1 MKNTNSYA
9 TKLDL
14 KKLKQYVDKRFN
26 GVDKRFNAVDKRF
39 DLIDRK
45 FSWFRSEIND
55 DLDLKFKDMM
65 RLFEH
70 KWQQKIDPILREIV
84 HHREK
89 EIIHWHQYDRIQ
101 KMFQKIAQ
109 KVGVEIDD

>member
-1 MKNTNSYA
+1 MKKTNSYT

-14 KKLKQYVDKRFN
+14 KKLRIYMDKRFGLVDKRFEQ
-26 GVDKRFNAVDKRF
+26 VDKRFGQM
-39 DLIDRK
+39 DRK
-45 FSWFRSEIND
+45 FEWFRSEIND
-55 DLDLKFKDMM
+55 DLDLKFKDMT

-70 KWQQKIDPILREIV
+70 RWQQQIDPILREIT